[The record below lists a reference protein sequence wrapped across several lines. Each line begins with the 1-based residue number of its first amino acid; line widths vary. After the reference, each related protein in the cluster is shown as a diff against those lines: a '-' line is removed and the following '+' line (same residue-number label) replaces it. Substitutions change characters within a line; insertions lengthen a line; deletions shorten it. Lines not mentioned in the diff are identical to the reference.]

1 MHKLHNFATKN
12 CKKYLKNKDNILYMT
27 YECKRCFYK
36 TKLKTDMKRHLNKK
50 IKCPRILESYKYNEK
65 DLEELSLIV
74 ENDESNLITTKELY
88 CLTENDIKVS
98 NNKDDVL
105 LYISHHKLTKCLF
118 CNAEYTR
125 FYDLKRHIKN
135 TCKYFNTKNNK
146 NEIIESDKSNV
157 KVQNNIQQNI
167 TNNNQQIT
175 NNITIN
181 VYNNSNLAQNGNIVI
196 LPFDQNW
203 DVSKIDEKQKLILF
217 LEDKKYSKTMEEILQ
232 NEKNLNIILDKDSD
246 LGLIYKNDVEK
257 FINMKSNDII
267 DKAMNKIYNH
277 LIDFYDE
284 MKDKGYTLTEL
295 DSHKE
300 LIEKKFEEFNC
311 NKDKK
316 TKEYVKNILFDI
328 FDKNKDKVI
337 ERFIQFNAKDQND
350 SNKLENIDVTN
361 IIESNKNINNDLW

>member
-1 MHKLHNFATKN
+1 
-12 CKKYLKNKDNILYMT
+12 MT

-65 DLEELSLIV
+65 DLEELSLIF
-74 ENDESNLITTKELY
+74 ENNESNLITTKELY
-88 CLTENDIKVS
+88 CLSEDIIKNS
-98 NNKDDVL
+98 NNKDDAL
-105 LYISHHKLTKCLF
+105 LYVSHHKLTKCLF
-118 CNAEYTR
+118 CNAEYSR

-135 TCKYFNTKNNK
+135 TCKYFNKNNK
-146 NEIIESDKSNV
+146 NEIIDSDKSNNV
-157 KVQNNIQQNI
+157 KFQNNIQQNI

-181 VYNNSNLAQNGNIVI
+181 VYNSTNNNQNGNIVI

-217 LEDKKYSKTMEEILQ
+217 LEDRKYSKTMEEILQ

-337 ERFIQFNAKDQND
+337 ERFIQFNSKEQDNDQSQNSD
-350 SNKLENIDVTN
+350 ELENIDLTH
-361 IIESNKNINNDLW
+361 IIENNKNNNDNDNLW